1 MPFMYNELLTSESG
15 GVEWCGGTDD
25 VLVAEVWFAF
35 HIFAVIFLDA
45 FERLGCPKDLI
56 LCGPKIVCRSTTIA

>member
-25 VLVAEVWFAF
+25 VLV
-35 HIFAVIFLDA
+35 
-45 FERLGCPKDLI
+45 G
-56 LCGPKIVCRSTTIA
+56 GVCTQVAASHV